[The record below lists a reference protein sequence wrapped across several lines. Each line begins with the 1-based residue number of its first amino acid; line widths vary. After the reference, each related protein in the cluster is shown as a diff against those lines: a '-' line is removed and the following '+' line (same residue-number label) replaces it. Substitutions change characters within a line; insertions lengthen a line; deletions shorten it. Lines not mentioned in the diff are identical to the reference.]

1 MDMSRGDNVP
11 GILGTIGPFWAKW
24 RLGRVAEREFFVSG
38 NPDDLSETSERPIFT
53 KFGLDT

>member
-1 MDMSRGDNVP
+1 MSRGDNVP